1 MNKTIVVNLC
11 GAPGAGK
18 STGSAY
24 IFSMLKMA
32 GVNTELVTEFAKD
45 KIYEGSRG
53 TFENQT
59 YIFGEQY
66 FKMTILKDVDVIVTD
81 APLILLSYYSK
92 KNGFSYTSELEQ
104 LILSVLPLADN
115 VNYFINRCVPYDTR
129 GRFQTEEESD
139 IIADEMK
146 YYLNNLNIKY
156 KELDGIKESYDLIV
170 NEILE
175 KLKEKVNGKVK
186 RDYT

>member
-1 MNKTIVVNLC
+1 MKKTIVVNLC

-53 TFENQT
+53 AFENQV

-104 LILSVLPLADN
+104 LVLSVLPLVDN

-129 GRFQTEEESD
+129 GRFQTEEEAD
-139 IIADEMK
+139 IMADEMK
-146 YYLNNLNIKY
+146 DYLNNLNIKY
-156 KELDGIKESYDLIV
+156 KEFDGTKENYDLIV

-175 KLKEKVNGKVK
+175 KLKEK
-186 RDYT
+186 

>member
-53 TFENQT
+53 AFENQA

-66 FKMTILKDVDVIVTD
+66 FKMTTLKDIDVIVTD

-104 LILSVLPLADN
+104 LILSVLPLANN
-115 VNYFINRCVPYDTR
+115 VNYFINRRVPYDTR
-129 GRFQTEEESD
+129 GRFQTEEEAD
-139 IIADEMK
+139 MIADEMRV
-146 YYLNNLNIKY
+146 YLNNLNIKY

-175 KLKEKVNGKVK
+175 KLKEK
-186 RDYT
+186 

>member
-1 MNKTIVVNLC
+1 MKKTIVVNLC

-24 IFSMLKMA
+24 IFSMLKMV

-45 KIYEGSRG
+45 KIYEALEELLRIKH
-53 TFENQT
+53 T
-59 YIFGEQY
+59 YLVNNIL
-66 FKMTILKDVDVIVTD
+66 KMTTLKDIDVIVTD

-104 LILSVLPLADN
+104 LVLSVLSLVDN

-129 GRFQTEEESD
+129 GRFQTEAEAD
-139 IIADEMK
+139 IMADEMK
-146 YYLNNLNIKY
+146 DYLNNLNIKY
-156 KELDGIKESYDLIV
+156 K
-170 NEILE
+170 
-175 KLKEKVNGKVK
+175 
-186 RDYT
+186 RA